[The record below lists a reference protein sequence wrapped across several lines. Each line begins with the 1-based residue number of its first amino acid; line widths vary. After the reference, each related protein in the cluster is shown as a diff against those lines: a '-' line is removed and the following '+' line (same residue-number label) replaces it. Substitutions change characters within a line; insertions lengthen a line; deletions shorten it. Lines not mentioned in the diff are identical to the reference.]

1 MGDAARLTGVAGL
14 DVMVVSPAPL
24 LGVELRAAEEEELAA
39 SAMAAM
45 LMLVL
50 VFVLS
55 EVGVDGEVIRFRRDL
70 LEEDERETAAG
81 CRGDERPTQLSI
93 SDVILSGLCVL
104 S

>member
-45 LMLVL
+45 LVLVL
-50 VFVLS
+50 VLS

-70 LEEDERETAAG
+70 LEEDERGTAAG
-81 CRGDERPTQLSI
+81 CRGDARPTQLSI